1 MNSEAARICAKESW
15 LAIPRASDAALNDS
29 IAFRRFITEND
40 RITIIIATT
49 MSSSINENPRVELGL
64 GEVFFN
70 VCLRFLY

>member
-1 MNSEAARICAKESW
+1 
-15 LAIPRASDAALNDS
+15 
-29 IAFRRFITEND
+29 
-40 RITIIIATT
+40 